1 MFAFN
6 KKVFF
11 TGLTILSSVN
21 FLTITP
27 LIWIS
32 MASKKYEVRP
42 QIVNVNSDEL
52 MKRISVNLDQM
63 QAIVIK
69 INVGMIINAGV
80 NAKK

>member
-52 MKRISVNLDQM
+52 MKRISVNLD
-63 QAIVIK
+63 
-69 INVGMIINAGV
+69 
-80 NAKK
+80 

>member
-21 FLTITP
+21 FLAITP

-52 MKRISVNLDQM
+52 MKRVSVNLD
-63 QAIVIK
+63 
-69 INVGMIINAGV
+69 
-80 NAKK
+80 

>member
-11 TGLTILSSVN
+11 TVLTILSSVN

-52 MKRISVNLDQM
+52 MKRVSVNLD
-63 QAIVIK
+63 
-69 INVGMIINAGV
+69 
-80 NAKK
+80 